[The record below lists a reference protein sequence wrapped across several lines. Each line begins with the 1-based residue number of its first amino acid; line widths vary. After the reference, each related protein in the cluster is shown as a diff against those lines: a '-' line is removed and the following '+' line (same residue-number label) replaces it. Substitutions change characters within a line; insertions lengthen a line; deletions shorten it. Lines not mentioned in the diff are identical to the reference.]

1 MRRLITPTIIT
12 IAVIAGWNRVPSL
25 VDEPGGAAA
34 AGVELFLPTP
44 YVIFSPFSRTL
55 DALTLLSTAQAIAL
69 FVTIGVIVIAVKAHR
84 GWKSGLLSLGATLL
98 VIAALEAAA
107 VVLPRPMAALRA
119 SDPDVVRIDFHSHS
133 GTSHDVRKSFT
144 VEDNRD
150 WHRDG
155 GFDIAYVTDH
165 VKFAG
170 AEDGERRNPK
180 RAGDGTSIITG
191 MEGRYHKIMSTIVLG
206 ITSADTALLDKRG
219 NILPGDKK
227 SPRQYVSVIAIPNR
241 NLDSLSRAILDSTVA
256 LPNLRAIELIDAAP
270 RGLAQLDR
278 EEAKL
283 RRIAAGLNL
292 ALISASNN
300 HGWGRT
306 VAGWNLMTLPG
317 WQSMPP
323 DTVASRIE
331 NALIVNRG
339 PVKLVHR
346 TRPSLHGVAVAA
358 TLPVVAYQTLGTLT
372 MPERLSWIGWTWLL
386 ALVALFPVR
395 EASTRNQRA

>member
-1 MRRLITPTIIT
+1 
-12 IAVIAGWNRVPSL
+12 
-25 VDEPGGAAA
+25 
-34 AGVELFLPTP
+34 
-44 YVIFSPFSRTL
+44 
-55 DALTLLSTAQAIAL
+55 
-69 FVTIGVIVIAVKAHR
+69 
-84 GWKSGLLSLGATLL
+84 
-98 VIAALEAAA
+98 
-107 VVLPRPMAALRA
+107 MAALRA
-119 SDPDVVRIDFHSHS
+119 SDPDLVRIDFHSHS
-133 GTSHDVRKSFT
+133 GTSHDVRKSFS
-144 VEDNRD
+144 VEDNRA

-170 AEDGERRNPK
+170 GEEGERRNPK
-180 RAGDGTSIITG
+180 RAGDGASIITG

-227 SPRQYVSVIAIPNR
+227 SPRPYVTIIAIPNR

-278 EEAKL
+278 EEAKI
-283 RRIAAGLNL
+283 RRIAAELNL
-292 ALISASNN
+292 ALIAASNN

-306 VAGWNLMTLPG
+306 VAGWNLMTLPD

-323 DTVASRIE
+323 DTVASRLE
-331 NALIVNRG
+331 SALIANRG
-339 PVKLVHR
+339 PVKVVHR
-346 TRPSLHGVAVAA
+346 TRPSLHGVVVAA

-372 MPERLSWIGWTWLL
+372 IPERLSWIAWIWLL
-386 ALVALFPVR
+386 ALVSLFPR
-395 EASTRNQRA
+395 RLASTRN